1 MDRIPASI
9 PSENIGDGGC
19 GSGLEPCMD
28 ETNLSRTASIL
39 VVDDD
44 PVVRSLMRATL
55 ENDNFEVI
63 EAVDGVE
70 GCQLYEEHRPD
81 LLLVDVIMPRMDGY
95 ELCREL
101 RGRLGSAYVPIVVA
115 TSLDDVPSIARAYDA
130 GATDFIPKPINWLVL
145 NHRIRYILRASR
157 AFEELRRNQD
167 GLIAAKDAAEAA
179 SRSKSEF
186 LANMSHE
193 LRTPLN
199 AIIGFSGMMSDRM
212 FGPINEKYAEYAAVI
227 GDSGRH
233 LLAIIND
240 ILDLARDEANRLI
253 VAEEEVEIGRV
264 VDLSSRIV
272 QELAAKAEVDFV
284 TETGSFLPNVLGD
297 TAKLTQI
304 LVNLLS
310 NAIKFTPAGGRVCL
324 KIAREPRGGLTF
336 QVADTGIGMTAEQI
350 PIALSPFGQVVSD
363 LNRKYDGVGLGL
375 PLTKRLIELH
385 DGTIKITSAPGRG
398 TTVDFHLPQERVC
411 GGSSRGYLG
420 KNSAP
425 VRQTESE

>member
-1 MDRIPASI
+1 
-9 PSENIGDGGC
+9 
-19 GSGLEPCMD
+19 MD

-70 GCQLYEEHRPD
+70 GCQLYEKHRPD

-101 RGRLGSAYVPIVVA
+101 RSRLASAYVPIVVA
-115 TSLDDVPSIARAYDA
+115 TSLDDVPSIAQAYDA

-145 NHRIRYILRASR
+145 NHRVRYILRASR
-157 AFEELRRNQD
+157 AFQELRRNQER
-167 GLIAAKDAAEAA
+167 LIAAKDAAEAA

-253 VAEEEVEIGRV
+253 VAEEEVEISRV

-272 QELAAKAEVDFV
+272 QELAVKAEVDFV
-284 TETGSFLPNVLGD
+284 SETEDFLPSVRGD

-310 NAIKFTPAGGRVCL
+310 NAIKFTPAGGRVRL
-324 KIAREPRGGLTF
+324 TIGLQPEGGMIF

-350 PIALSPFGQVVSD
+350 PIALSPFGQVDSG

-411 GGSSRGYLG
+411 QGSSQDCPRPI
-420 KNSAP
+420 SAP
-425 VRQTESE
+425 ARVCGF